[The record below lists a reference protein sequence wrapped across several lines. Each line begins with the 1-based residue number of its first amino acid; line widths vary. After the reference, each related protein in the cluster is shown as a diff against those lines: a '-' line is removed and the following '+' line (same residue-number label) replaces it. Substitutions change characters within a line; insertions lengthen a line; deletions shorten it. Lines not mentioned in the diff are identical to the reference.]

1 MLRIYGDYLSSFP
14 VFSRSH
20 LDPYGSTVQYLEAAF
35 RNIYNKGVLVLTS
48 TDVAALYGKCTQV
61 TLRNYGAYTT
71 KVDYMKEVAA
81 RVVIAAAVR
90 SVRGSTVPCQLV
102 LTNLRSDFS

>member
-1 MLRIYGDYLSSFP
+1 M
-14 VFSRSH
+14 
-20 LDPYGSTVQYLEAAF
+20 
-35 RNIYNKGVLVLTS
+35 LTS

-90 SVRGSTVPCQLV
+90 SVGGSTVPCHISGIE
-102 LTNLRSDFS
+102 NLMFVRGSVVFL

>member
-1 MLRIYGDYLSSFP
+1 M
-14 VFSRSH
+14 
-20 LDPYGSTVQYLEAAF
+20 
-35 RNIYNKGVLVLTS
+35 LTS

-81 RVVIAAAVR
+81 RVVIAAAIR
-90 SVRGSTVPCQLV
+90 SVGGSTVPCISGNV
-102 LTNLRSDFS
+102 NLMFTGGSMVFL

>member
-1 MLRIYGDYLSSFP
+1 M
-14 VFSRSH
+14 
-20 LDPYGSTVQYLEAAF
+20 
-35 RNIYNKGVLVLTS
+35 LTS

-90 SVRGSTVPCQLV
+90 SVGDSTIARYNSCTVMFVAITMLI
-102 LTNLRSDFS
+102 L